1 VAANYTTPTYDLTT
15 VKKNL
20 NSVSKLRMTKSS
32 RLDAVAL
39 GFDDQDIVDVI
50 KSVQDTDFHKT
61 MPSIKI
67 PHAPNQDVYKVHWK
81 SLYLYLKFQNLNG
94 FLVVSFKRV

>member
-1 VAANYTTPTYDLTT
+1 MAANYTTPTYDLTT
-15 VKKNL
+15 IKKSL
-20 NSVSKLRMTKSS
+20 SSVSKLRMTRSS

-50 KSVQDTDFHKT
+50 KAVKETDFHKT
-61 MPSIKI
+61 MPSIKF
-67 PHAPNQDVYKVHWK
+67 PQAANQDVYRVHWK
-81 SLYLYLKFQNLNG
+81 SLYLYLKFQYLNG